1 MKCGNFDT
9 NATALKQRIQT
20 HERYGA
26 NDLNPWIFDHF
37 QLQEGLSVLELGC
50 GTGKQTLPMAKLIGS
65 TGHIVAVD
73 ISQEALESVF
83 RSAQELKLEN
93 RISVVCKGIDGIGK
107 YVPKPVDRVLS
118 SYSLYYAESPD
129 AVFRDL
135 HRLLNPEGILFF
147 CGPAKDNNDELKRF
161 HYSLA
166 GTQPP
171 KDSGASEF
179 MEGTSQRLAREL
191 FATVEVF
198 SFDNPLRFDSADA
211 LYAYWAA
218 YNLYDVRLEN
228 EFKAMAKQYF
238 QSQQCFETIKRVVGV
253 RAAKRA

>member
-26 NDLNPWIFDHF
+26 NDLNTWIFDHF

-147 CGPAKDNNDELKRF
+147 CGLLRTTTTNLNVSTIRWPGPSHPRIVGRVNLWKEQDNVWRVNCLRPWKCSLSTIHCDSIRRMRSMRTGLPITCTMCDWRMNSRPWRSSIFNRSSVLKR
-161 HYSLA
+161 S
-166 GTQPP
+166 
-171 KDSGASEF
+171 SE
-179 MEGTSQRLAREL
+179 
-191 FATVEVF
+191 
-198 SFDNPLRFDSADA
+198 
-211 LYAYWAA
+211 
-218 YNLYDVRLEN
+218 
-228 EFKAMAKQYF
+228 
-238 QSQQCFETIKRVVGV
+238 
-253 RAAKRA
+253 